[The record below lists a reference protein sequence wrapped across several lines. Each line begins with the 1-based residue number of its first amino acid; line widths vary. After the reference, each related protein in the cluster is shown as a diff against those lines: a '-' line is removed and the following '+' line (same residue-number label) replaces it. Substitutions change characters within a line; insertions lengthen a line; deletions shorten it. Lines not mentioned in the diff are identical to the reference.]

1 MKKPTIAG
9 GLFIHGMLQM
19 VEMGGIEP
27 PSNAMIMALLRV

>member
-19 VEMGGIEP
+19 VEMGESSFPYI
-27 PSNAMIMALLRV
+27 